1 MSNPYFWPQPYPP
14 SDANIELVFDDPVL
28 QKLVAG
34 GLSDDARS
42 WLSALNPR
50 CDALSVLHFAS
61 KSDDAAIWQFLAA
74 SLARLI
80 RAELAF
86 AHAVK
91 ATNPTGTPE

>member
-14 SDANIELVFDDPVL
+14 SEANIELSFDDPIL
-28 QKLVAG
+28 QRLVAE
-34 GLSDDARS
+34 GLSDDARH

-61 KSDDAAIWQFLAA
+61 KGDDAAIWQFLAA

-86 AHAVK
+86 AHATK
-91 ATNPTGTPE
+91 AATGTPE